1 MKPNLKGFIEAVRSV
16 LLSKP
21 KGRAQYENR
30 KPTPE
35 ELNRRYRLVKKR

>member
-1 MKPNLKGFIEAVRSV
+1 MKLKDFAEAARAV

-21 KGRAQYENR
+21 KERAKYENR

-35 ELNRRYRLVKKR
+35 ELNRRFRLVRKS